1 MKCTFEKYWIKL
13 FERVGGFKDVFDYKE
28 LVCGINE
35 R

>member
-13 FERVGGFKDVFDYKE
+13 FERVGGVEDVFDHKKC
-28 LVCGINE
+28 VCSIDE